1 MRRPQPRFFGIV
13 VCLLFSFSGEA
24 AGPSVNR
31 LLFPVGLSASPLE
44 GAMIFLS
51 PPFFSWRPTC
61 TGSPAGLGALGRVG
75 FILCSM

>member
-1 MRRPQPRFFGIV
+1 VFDVRRPQPRFFGIV

-44 GAMIFLS
+44 GAMIF
-51 PPFFSWRPTC
+51 
-61 TGSPAGLGALGRVG
+61 
-75 FILCSM
+75 